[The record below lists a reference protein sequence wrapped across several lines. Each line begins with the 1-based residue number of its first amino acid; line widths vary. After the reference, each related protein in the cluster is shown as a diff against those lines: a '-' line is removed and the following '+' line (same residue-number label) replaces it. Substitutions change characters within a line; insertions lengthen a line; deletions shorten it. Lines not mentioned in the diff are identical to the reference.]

1 MSAEFAAPEA
11 RRSESPLMRGA
22 AGVAVLAAGA
32 AIALEATE
40 AARTEWRGVQ
50 PPSANGWRLPPSSAA
65 GAEAAHVLNRVAFG
79 GRPGDTAAVA
89 EMGPQGWIETQLAAD
104 LPDPGVVALR
114 TAGLDVLQ
122 NAQDAP
128 DALYGM
134 SDDELVTETGRAA
147 LVRAIYGA
155 NQLREAM
162 ADFWTNHFNIYA
174 LKNDGRVLIP
184 LDVERVI
191 RPNALG
197 RFDRLLAATAQ
208 SPAMLGYLDN
218 ALNRKGVPNENY
230 ARELLEL
237 HTVGVN
243 SGYTQRDIYEVARC
257 FTGWT
262 LRGGWRR
269 GEFVFNRAMHDSGA
283 KASPFLGIT
292 IPAGGGIQDG
302 RAVLAAAA
310 HHPATAAHIAS
321 ELCIRFLGTPQPVIV
336 RAAAA
341 AYLKSGTDIRATL
354 RPILLDGL
362 FMPDAAAPLLKR
374 PLDYVTS
381 ALRATAA
388 DTDGGGPIQQGLAS
402 MGQPLYQWPMPDGF
416 PEKASAWRSSLL
428 PRWQFA
434 IELCVGGIGGTRLD
448 LNALARHATT
458 PEATADALIGAT
470 LGVAPQSEP
479 VASLRR
485 ALVAEL
491 ASPGDEPD
499 SLGRAAALLL
509 ASPQFQC
516 R

>member
-1 MSAEFAAPEA
+1 MSAEIAAPEV

-22 AGVAVLAAGA
+22 AGAAVLAAGA
-32 AIALEATE
+32 AIALEATN
-40 AARTEWRGVQ
+40 AARTALHGVQ
-50 PPSANGWRLPPSSAA
+50 PPTAAGWLPPPADAA
-65 GAEAAHVLNRVAFG
+65 GAQAAQVLNRVAFG
-79 GRPGDTAAVA
+79 GRPGDTARVA
-89 EMGPQGWIETQLAAD
+89 EIGPQGWLETQLAAD

-114 TAGLDVLQ
+114 TNGLDVLQ

-128 DALYGM
+128 DALFSM
-134 SDDELVTETGRAA
+134 SDDELVTETGKAA

-191 RPNALG
+191 RPNSLG
-197 RFDRLLAATAQ
+197 RFDQLLAATAQ
-208 SPAMLGYLDN
+208 CPAMLGYLDN

-243 SGYTQRDIYEVARC
+243 SGYTQHDIYEVARC

-269 GEFVFNRAMHDSGA
+269 GEFVFNRAIHDAGS
-283 KASPFLGIT
+283 KASPFLGIS
-292 IPAGGGIQDG
+292 IPAGGGMRDG
-302 RAVLAAAA
+302 ETVLAAAA
-310 HHPATAAHIAS
+310 HHPATAAHIAR
-321 ELCIRFLGTPQPVIV
+321 ELCIRFLGSAPPAIA

-341 AYLKSGTDIRATL
+341 AYLRSGTDIRATL

-362 FMPDAAAPLLKR
+362 FMGAASAPLLKR
-374 PLDYVTS
+374 PLDYVAS

-388 DTDGGGPIQQGLAS
+388 DTDGGAEVQQRLAS

-434 IELCVGGIGGTRLD
+434 IDLCAGRIAGTRLN
-448 LNALARHATT
+448 LNVLAQHAAT
-458 PEATADALIGAT
+458 PEASADALIGAM
-470 LGVAPQSEP
+470 LGVAPQSEGAAP
-479 VASLRR
+479 LRS

-491 ASPGDEPD
+491 AAPGAASD